1 MRVLISTNRCYLNAL
16 SQNARMSDRYVVVK
30 GVAGFGDRILT
41 LGKAVEIA
49 RTTIR
54 ILLIDWTDSTWNH
67 DSNEPKGFFHYFVFA
82 PPGVRLI
89 GSDKEVREKLTD
101 LDSEPDV
108 FPVGWRGQLTR
119 TDLRYE
125 HSTNSLMLDD
135 HSVQYSDVVVQS
147 EARVIVIAAYCA
159 GDERLVIPYLR
170 FLTPYEARSPPYD
183 IAVHY
188 RNTDKRNDIT
198 SFVKRVRE
206 LWKPGMSVYLATDDA
221 TALAL
226 FRAKFR
232 ADGSVPP
239 VAAAGRGI
247 HHTGSAE
254 LGAMGTT
261 KEALNHDMI
270 RDLLHMRDAVQI
282 VRCRNSLFSRIVG
295 ALRSD
300 LKNM

>member
-1 MRVLISTNRCYLNAL
+1 M
-16 SQNARMSDRYVVVK
+16 MPPDRYVVVK
-30 GVAGFGDRILT
+30 GVAGFGDRTLT

-49 RTTIR
+49 RVSSRT
-54 ILLIDWTDSTWNH
+54 LLIDWSDSAWNH
-67 DSNEPKGFFHYFVFA
+67 DDKGFFHYFAFA

-89 GSDKEVREKLTD
+89 CSDKEIRDKLIELSTETD
-101 LDSEPDV
+101 I

-119 TDLRYE
+119 TDLLYE
-125 HSTNSLMLDD
+125 ASTNSLMLDG
-135 HSVQYSDVVVQS
+135 HNVQYTDAVAKS

-159 GDERLVIPYLR
+159 GDERMVIPYLT
-170 FLTPYEARSPPYD
+170 FLTPYSPKTYD

-198 SFVKRVRE
+198 PFVKRVRE

-226 FRAKFR
+226 FRAEFG

-239 VAAAGRGI
+239 VAAAGKGI

-254 LGAMGTT
+254 LVAMGTT